1 MNNKFDTNQLRM
13 VVFANSVKH
22 SKHCIAGKLVDSNKW
37 VRPVANDSGAEL
49 STQQIKYKNPYGKFL
64 TKTLQIIKF
73 TYLKHAP
80 LINQPENYLIDDQ
93 IWKQN
98 YSISESEINDYLD
111 MPSDLWG
118 SEDRVDYNEIL
129 NKKIVIKQ
137 SLYLVKVDNF
147 KLYKNSSNKRRASFN
162 YNKLPYDL
170 AVTDPFFE
178 KNFSRIDELQNILCI
193 SLGEEYRG
201 SCFKLV
207 AAIY

>member
-22 SKHCIAGKLVDSNKW
+22 SKHCIAGKLVDSKKW
-37 VRPVANDSGAEL
+37 VRPVANDLGAEL
-49 STQQIKYKNPYGKFL
+49 STQQIKYKNPYGEFH

-73 TYLKHAP
+73 TYLKHVP

-93 IWKQN
+93 AWKQN
-98 YSISESEINDYLD
+98 YSINESDINDYLD

-118 SEDRVDYNEIL
+118 SEDRVSYNEIL
-129 NKKIVIKQ
+129 NKEIIIKQ
-137 SLYLVKVDNF
+137 SLYLVKVDDL
-147 KLYKNSSNKRRASFN
+147 KLHKNSNNKRRASFV
-162 YNKLPYDL
+162 YNQASYDL

-178 KNFSRIDELQNILCI
+178 KNSNRINELQNILCI

>member
-1 MNNKFDTNQLRM
+1 VNKNQLRM
-13 VVFANSVKH
+13 VVFANSFKH
-22 SKHCIAGKLVDSNKW
+22 GKHCVAGKLIDSNEW
-37 VRPVANDSGAEL
+37 IRPVANDLGAEL
-49 STQQIKYKNPYGKFL
+49 NNQQIKYRNPYGEFL

-73 TYLKHAP
+73 TYLKHVP

-93 IWKQN
+93 VWKQN
-98 YSISESEINDYLD
+98 YSINESEINGYLD

-118 SEDRVDYNEIL
+118 SEDRVNYNEIL

-147 KLYKNSSNKRRASFN
+147 KLYKNSNNKRRACFD
-162 YNKLPYDL
+162 YNKVPYDL

-178 KNFSRIDELQNILCI
+178 KNFSRINELQNILCI

>member
-1 MNNKFDTNQLRM
+1 MNTNQLRM

-22 SKHCIAGKLVDSNKW
+22 GKHCVAGKLIDSNEW
-37 VRPVANDSGAEL
+37 IRPVANDLGAEL
-49 STQQIKYKNPYGKFL
+49 NNQQIKYRNPYGEFL

-73 TYLKHAP
+73 TYLKHVP

-93 IWKQN
+93 VWKQN
-98 YSISESEINDYLD
+98 YSINESEINEYLD
-111 MPSDLWG
+111 MPYDLWG
-118 SEDRVDYNEIL
+118 SEDRVSYNEIL
-129 NKKIVIKQ
+129 NKEIVIKQ

-147 KLYKNSSNKRRASFN
+147 KLYKSSSNKRRASFY
-162 YNKLPYDL
+162 YNKVPYDL

-178 KNFSRIDELQNILCI
+178 KNFSRINELQNILCI